1 MAIIKEKKIRIV
13 STIENLDENG
23 LAVDEPEIN
32 ESECAGFLKISED
45 EFVISYAEFTENGK
59 IISDIIIMQDG
70 IRVKRTGAVKSDM
83 YFAEGKTDK
92 SLYEVLPYAFDAEI
106 YTRKIRN
113 SITRDGGRI
122 DLFYNMKIGGADK
135 SVRMKIEC

>member
-23 LAVDEPEIN
+23 LVVDEPEIN
-32 ESECAGFLKISED
+32 KSECAGFLKISED
-45 EFVISYAEFTENGK
+45 EFVISYAEITENGK
-59 IISDIIIMQDG
+59 IISDIVIMQDG

-83 YFAEGKTDK
+83 YFAEGRTDK
-92 SLYEVLPYAFDAEI
+92 SLYEVSPYAFDAEI